1 MNLIA
6 SIETTT
12 EARPHGSA
20 LLPLWRVMRPVL
32 PVAVVAVLI
41 FAAVTMLGGTPLS
54 YFQIGSA
61 AAGMAPLALAAMGE
75 TIVILVR
82 GFDLSAGAIVSL
94 TNVIVASQ
102 VGDSAASQVLWSVLG
117 VLAAGAV
124 GAVNGYFIAYRRL
137 QPIVV
142 TLATMFMVS
151 GINLLVLAFPGGNV
165 PTETSNFFVGD
176 LITNVVPAALVHV
189 IVGLL
194 IWGAVKKSRFGTAL
208 YAVGGNEEA
217 SKAQGIRVA
226 RTKFLSYVFAGLFY
240 GYGGLLLSAN
250 TGSGDPLGGNAL
262 LLSIFA
268 AVVIGGTRLG
278 GGRGGC
284 LGTALAAFILMQ
296 ISSLMLVL
304 SVSTNVAPLFQGV
317 IVLLAIALASLSAG
331 SPLFHL
337 LNAVRTAL
345 AGAFRGSR
353 QGRGDSIER
362 PVPSVAELVAND
374 ELTGSPLR
382 RFLLQH
388 GDKLK
393 IIAPVYVLFVVT
405 IVVSVFALGPNVLSV
420 NYFNSLMVLTLVTA
434 LLGLGQG
441 VVVIS
446 GGMDLSVGQA
456 VTLCGVLA
464 AGLYTQLGDSGGS
477 MLLICVVIL
486 IAGAAVGVVNA
497 VGVVFLG
504 IPAVIMTIGVNGI
517 LSGLTLLY
525 TNGVPSG
532 SVPASLRWLFSPQ
545 WFGMAPAVLIL
556 VLLLALGW
564 LLLSR
569 TRFGWRV
576 MAVGSN
582 ATVAGLSGV
591 PIART
596 IILAFIVSGLCSA
609 AAGLLLLG
617 YTGSAVL
624 NMGEPYLLPALAAV
638 FMGGTLATGGRG
650 HYLGIFGGAFLL
662 TALGMLVTG
671 ADLSPA
677 VRQIVLGAVVLV
689 AVLCLDDTEA

>member
-1 MNLIA
+1 MDRTA
-6 SIETTT
+6 AT
-12 EARPHGSA
+12 ERTAEPGA
-20 LLPLWRVMRPVL
+20 LPPLTPWPAWRAVRPVL

-41 FAAVTMLGGTPLS
+41 FAAVTLLGGTALS
-54 YFQIGSA
+54 YFQVSSA
-61 AAGMAPLALAAMGE
+61 ASSMAPLALAAMGQ

-82 GFDLSAGAIVSL
+82 GFDLSAGAVVSL

-102 VGDSAASQVLWSVLG
+102 VGDSAGNQVLWSLFG
-117 VLAAGAV
+117 LLAACAV

-151 GINLLVLAFPGGNV
+151 GLNLLILAFPGGNV
-165 PTETSNFFVGD
+165 PFETSSFFVGD
-176 LITNVVPAALVHV
+176 LVPNLVPSALVHIV
-189 IVGLL
+189 IALL
-194 IWGAVKKSRFGTAL
+194 IWGAFKKSRFGTAL
-208 YAVGGNEEA
+208 YSVGGNEEA
-217 SKAQGIRVA
+217 AKASGIRAA
-226 RTKFLSYVFAGLFY
+226 RTKFFSYVLAGFFY

-284 LGTALAAFILMQ
+284 LGTVLAAFILMQ

-317 IVLLAIALASLSAG
+317 IVLLAIAIASLSTSG
-331 SPLFHL
+331 PLFGSMSVL
-337 LNAVRTAL
+337 RSVFPAAL
-345 AGAFRGSR
+345 RSRRSRSAMPAGIALPA
-353 QGRGDSIER
+353 D
-362 PVPSVAELVAND
+362 D

-382 RFLLQH
+382 RFLRQH

-393 IIAPVYVLFVVT
+393 IIAPVYVLFAVALVVS
-405 IVVSVFALGPNVLSV
+405 IVVLGPNVLTV
-420 NYFNSLMVLTLVTA
+420 NYANSLMVLTLLTA
-434 LLGLGQG
+434 LLALGQG

-464 AGLYTQLGDSGGS
+464 AGLYAKLGDSSGG
-477 MLLICVVIL
+477 MAMICLIVL
-486 IAGAAVGVVNA
+486 AAGAVIGVVNA
-497 VGVVFLG
+497 AGVVFLR
-504 IPAVIMTIGVNGI
+504 IPAVIMTIGTNGI
-517 LSGLTLLY
+517 LAGLTLLY

-532 SVPASLRWLFSPQ
+532 AVPASLRWLFSAQ
-545 WFGMAPAVLIL
+545 SWGVAPAVLIL

-564 LLLSR
+564 FLLSR
-569 TRFGWRV
+569 TRFGWSV
-576 MAVGSN
+576 FAVGSN
-582 ATVAGLSGV
+582 PTVAGLSGISV
-591 PIART
+591 ART
-596 IILAFIVSGLCSA
+596 TILAFVVSGLCSA

-617 YTGSAVL
+617 YTGAAVL

-650 HYLGIFGGAFLL
+650 HYLGMLGGAFLL

-677 VRQIVLGAVVLV
+677 VRQIVLGAVVL
-689 AVLCLDDTEA
+689 AAILFLDDEEA

>member
-1 MNLIA
+1 M
-6 SIETTT
+6 
-12 EARPHGSA
+12 
-20 LLPLWRVMRPVL
+20 
-32 PVAVVAVLI
+32 I
-41 FAAVTMLGGTPLS
+41 FAAVTLLGNAPLS
-54 YFQIGSA
+54 YFQISSA
-61 AAGMAPLALAAMGE
+61 ASAMAPLALAAMGE

-82 GFDLSAGAIVSL
+82 GFDLSAGAIISL
-94 TNVIVASQ
+94 TNVIVARQ
-102 VGDSAASQVLWSVLG
+102 TGDAGANQILWSILG
-117 VLAAGAV
+117 VMAAGGV

-151 GINLLVLAFPGGNV
+151 GLNLLILAFPGGNV
-165 PTETSNFFVGD
+165 PIETSNFFAGD
-176 LITNVVPAALVHV
+176 FVANVIPAALVHMV
-189 IVGLL
+189 LALL
-194 IWGAVKKSRFGTAL
+194 MWVLVKKTRFGTAL

-217 SKAQGIRVA
+217 AMARGIRTA
-226 RTKFLSYVFAGLFY
+226 RTKFLSYLLAGLFY

-250 TGSGDPLGGNAL
+250 TGSGDPLGGDAL

-284 LGTALAAFILMQ
+284 LGTVLAAFILMQ

-304 SVSTNVAPLFQGV
+304 SVSTNLAPLFQGI
-317 IVLLAIALASLSAG
+317 IVLLAIAIASLASR
-331 SPLFHL
+331 SPLGGSL
-337 LNAVRTAL
+337 QAARDALVGALSRKRRPLSKTGNAIVYHDL
-345 AGAFRGSR
+345 KIPE
-353 QGRGDSIER
+353 D
-362 PVPSVAELVAND
+362 D
-374 ELTGSPLR
+374 EMTGSPMR
-382 RFLLQH
+382 RFISQH
-388 GDKLK
+388 GNKLK
-393 IIAPVYVLFVVT
+393 IVSPVYVLFLAVLG
-405 IVVSVFALGPNVLSV
+405 VSVLTLGPNVISV
-420 NYFNSLMVLTLVTA
+420 NYLNSLMVLTLITA

-456 VTLCGVLA
+456 VTLCGVFA

-477 MLLICVVIL
+477 VIL
-486 IAGAAVGVVNA
+486 ICFAVLAVGALIGVVNA
-497 VGVVFLG
+497 IGVAFLG

-532 SVPASLRWLFSPQ
+532 SVPASLRWLFNPQ
-545 WFGMAPAVLIL
+545 WAGMAPAVLIL
-556 VLLLALGW
+556 ALLLVLGW
-564 LLLSR
+564 CLLSR
-569 TRFGWRV
+569 TAFGWRIQ
-576 MAVGSN
+576 AVGSN
-582 ATVAGLSGV
+582 SAVASLSGV
-591 PIART
+591 PVVHT
-596 IILAFIVSGLCSA
+596 IFLAFIVSGLCSA
-609 AAGLLLLG
+609 AAGLLLIG

-662 TALGMLVTG
+662 TSLGMLVTG

-677 VRQIVLGAVVLV
+677 VRQIVLGGVVL
-689 AVLCLDDTEA
+689 AAILFLDDSEA